1 MLACYRFHV
10 RGAEPAWQTSGAE
23 CGSDRGQAHP
33 APAGAPRPGLLLSLV
48 GTVWIVAIDRRR
60 IRLSRRGIIATIGS
74 GVSEDNEVDGPFRT
88 LIFRNADVGPPPR
101 WSFVELGSNLAGSL
115 EAAI

>member
-1 MLACYRFHV
+1 MS
-10 RGAEPAWQTSGAE
+10 RG
-23 CGSDRGQAHP
+23 
-33 APAGAPRPGLLLSLV
+33 
-48 GTVWIVAIDRRR
+48 
-60 IRLSRRGIIATIGS
+60 GIIATIGS

-88 LIFRNADVGPPPR
+88 LILRNADVGPPPR